1 MASKSNR
8 PTVIFTHRLLYSSFV
23 APPSHPWAYP
33 WVDRGTC
40 LLTFWSGGDN
50 LCFVPPLLFGVVILN
65 TCILIT
71 LYKGYC
77 LAMISLV
84 FVRRRT
90 VFVRSVFFE
99 DLTLTVTGFS
109 DLRSALW
116 KSTHAVI
123 SYLLS
128 GGKWLAAPSK
138 EPHPPLGPSSLDPVP
153 LIFYADLRPCSHPL
167 WILSV
172 SLCHLGTLPS
182 LVSCRKSNG
191 ADASIVQTQRL
202 STLSIEDL

>member
-1 MASKSNR
+1 
-8 PTVIFTHRLLYSSFV
+8 
-23 APPSHPWAYP
+23 
-33 WVDRGTC
+33 
-40 LLTFWSGGDN
+40 

-109 DLRSALW
+109 DLRSAL
-116 KSTHAVI
+116 
-123 SYLLS
+123 
-128 GGKWLAAPSK
+128 
-138 EPHPPLGPSSLDPVP
+138 
-153 LIFYADLRPCSHPL
+153 
-167 WILSV
+167 
-172 SLCHLGTLPS
+172 
-182 LVSCRKSNG
+182 
-191 ADASIVQTQRL
+191 
-202 STLSIEDL
+202 